1 MEHTGFWPQ
10 RPGFKPKEGG
20 WLVAW
25 GHIPG
30 PSASVSP
37 RRGCGDPPTGMD
49 WDEDQVW
56 SQPTAWCPWHV
67 STAECMPGWEGPQI
81 GLGDTGPQVS
91 ASGDS
96 QFTGDRQ
103 VHQHWQCHML
113 RPTPG
118 VFAQVEGWAGHREVS
133 AQSRFW
139 ISAQPSPAPTAPA
152 GITQVKWPQETC
164 YLRKHW
170 GSTPHLGVTL
180 EPPAVSRL
188 PCTHVSW
195 KLKRHL
201 W

>member
-1 MEHTGFWPQ
+1 
-10 RPGFKPKEGG
+10 
-20 WLVAW
+20 
-25 GHIPG
+25 
-30 PSASVSP
+30 
-37 RRGCGDPPTGMD
+37 
-49 WDEDQVW
+49 
-56 SQPTAWCPWHV
+56 
-67 STAECMPGWEGPQI
+67 MPGGTSLDPLPQFLPGEDVVILPQAWTEMRTRCEASPLPGGPGMSPQQSACQVGKGLLI

-152 GITQVKWPQETC
+152 GITQVK
-164 YLRKHW
+164 
-170 GSTPHLGVTL
+170 
-180 EPPAVSRL
+180 
-188 PCTHVSW
+188 
-195 KLKRHL
+195 
-201 W
+201 